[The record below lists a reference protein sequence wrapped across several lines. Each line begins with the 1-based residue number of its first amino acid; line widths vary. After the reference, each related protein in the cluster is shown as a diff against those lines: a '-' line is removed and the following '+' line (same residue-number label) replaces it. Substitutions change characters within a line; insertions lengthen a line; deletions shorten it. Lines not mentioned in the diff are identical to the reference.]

1 MNEKKKMIIIGII
14 VLAIVSLIPITAIF
28 TTVRSNNVMEKFEEY
43 IKSSDLK
50 IVYIGRDDCGYCQL
64 FAPEI
69 ELIKDEYGIDY
80 LYINT
85 NDLKDKHF
93 DQLLE
98 KLEINSSD
106 FGTPYLVITK
116 DGKKVSE
123 HAGYL
128 TEKELFDYLK
138 EQKLIEESASLP
150 VNYIDYADYEALIAS
165 DSNELVLIAQSG
177 CSACTAAKPI
187 IYDIAKSYDFKMN
200 ILNISNL
207 SEDEATEFQSSLDY
221 FTNNGISTPT
231 LLVVSNNEVVDA
243 VQGATTKENYVS
255 FLKEYKF
262 INE

>member
-14 VLAIVSLIPITAIF
+14 VLAIISLIPITAII
-28 TTVRSNNVMEKFEEY
+28 TTVKSNNIMESFDKH
-43 IKSSDLK
+43 ISSSDLK
-50 IVYIGRDDCGYCQL
+50 VVYIGRDDCSYCQM

-69 ELIKDEYGIDY
+69 EFIKDEYGIDY

-93 DQLLE
+93 NQLLE

-128 TEKELFDYLK
+128 SETELFDYLQ
-138 EQKLIEESASLP
+138 EQKVIEESISLP
-150 VNYIDYADYEALIAS
+150 VNYLAYSDYQNLIAS
-165 DSNELVLIAQSG
+165 NSNELILIAQSG
-177 CSACTAAKPI
+177 CSACIAARPI
-187 IYDIAKSYDFKMN
+187 IYDIAKSYELKIN
-200 ILNISNL
+200 ILNISKL
-207 SEDEATEFQSSLDY
+207 GEEDATAFQSSLDY

-255 FLKEYKF
+255 FLKEHKF
-262 INE
+262 ISE